1 MFNVP
6 SFFGFRSGGG
16 GGFVGLLNE
25 YPNAAAAY
33 SLRLLDNTYTG
44 DAIRVRRAS
53 DNTEQDIGFVGE
65 DLNTSALTTFCS
77 GTNGFVKTWYDQSG
91 NARDATQSTAAQQPQ
106 IVSSG
111 SVINLNSKP
120 TLQFNNNQI
129 LTRASFNLSQISI
142 FTVINKYTMNNYG
155 GYLRNVTSSGVSFA
169 VLSKDSNAW
178 FSQCVRFLNGADQ
191 SPYVARSTSKTLPT
205 GQYLENWIFNNS
217 IQQFYE
223 NNSSVTTNT
232 GASNWPGV
240 LSFAMGST
248 SYDGIGANSKNE
260 IQEMI
265 IYDADQSTNR
275 TGISTNI
282 NSIYGIY

>member
-1 MFNVP
+1 
-6 SFFGFRSGGG
+6 
-16 GGFVGLLNE
+16 
-25 YPNAAAAY
+25 
-33 SLRLLDNTYTG
+33 
-44 DAIRVRRAS
+44 
-53 DNTEQDIGFVGE
+53 
-65 DLNTSALTTFCS
+65 
-77 GTNGFVKTWYDQSG
+77 
-91 NARDATQSTAAQQPQ
+91 
-106 IVSSG
+106 
-111 SVINLNSKP
+111 
-120 TLQFNNNQI
+120 
-129 LTRASFNLSQISI
+129 
-142 FTVINKYTMNNYG
+142 MNNYG

-169 VLSKDSNAW
+169 VVSKDSNAW